1 MANWGVEGL
10 SPDLAGRSLPPT
22 CPSLLHPSALCPE
35 PPVPSCIDGLRTPRK
50 PPLSSRPRPA
60 PQAGGAFG
68 GSAGAS
74 SRPRD
79 HRGKPPCPA
88 ARRRGLSDHL
98 PMLWPTGHLGSHWP
112 VRESGVP
119 LRLQREP
126 AALAGASRGLS
137 GGSDHHQQA
146 EEECVS
152 GHFWREWEHAV
163 FRLLSLPPS
172 GPSHGTV
179 VLPASTACSGRWSA
193 CRSIFCLVA
202 RP

>member
-1 MANWGVEGL
+1 MGL
-10 SPDLAGRSLPPT
+10 GSGRTFSTDPPPT
-22 CPSLLHPSALCPE
+22 HRLGKGVQSHPKGQDSTRVQSQSQPTRQDQSPSPIPKDRTRLLKLPYPN
-35 PPVPSCIDGLRTPRK
+35 PT
-50 PPLSSRPRPA
+50 RPRPI
-60 PQAGGAFG
+60 PGLGG
-68 GSAGAS
+68 
-74 SRPRD
+74 
-79 HRGKPPCPA
+79 
-88 ARRRGLSDHL
+88 
-98 PMLWPTGHLGSHWP
+98 GHLGSHWP

-146 EEECVS
+146 EEECAS
-152 GHFWREWEHAV
+152 GPAAGASGSFV

-179 VLPASTACSGRWSA
+179 LLPASSACSGRWSA
-193 CRSIFCLVA
+193 CRSVFCLVA

>member
-1 MANWGVEGL
+1 MNRTASEPL
-10 SPDLAGRSLPPT
+10 RAILIALEPPENRRFRRGHV
-22 CPSLLHPSALCPE
+22 LLHSSPQ
-35 PPVPSCIDGLRTPRK
+35 DGD
-50 PPLSSRPRPA
+50 
-60 PQAGGAFG
+60 AFG

-79 HRGKPPCPA
+79 HRGKPPCPS
-88 ARRRGLSDHL
+88 ARRRGVSDHL

-146 EEECVS
+146 EEECAS
-152 GHFWREWEHAV
+152 GHCWREWERVV

-179 VLPASTACSGRWSA
+179 AGAPRIVGVQRAMVSL
-193 CRSIFCLVA
+193 
-202 RP
+202 